1 MVACIFA
8 VMPVNPYEAPAVTEA
23 EAPMSRGWEIRDGML
38 LVEKEAILPM
48 VDPYTGGS
56 EDRMILLRVEVRRRD
71 WWPRIVFLVCV
82 VAAIVDG
89 LVLVNGITA
98 GHFLA
103 VAVLVF
109 IAGLLIPL
117 FSGRAFLDVFV
128 TSSTYRRHRFFVVGG
143 WLSIFLL
150 VLLFIVP
157 SNLPVS
163 SKGLAT
169 IFAGALGLAFVV
181 LLVLPMF
188 QRRIF
193 HKGRSDGRFRLAGIH
208 PRAMEA
214 LLLMQDQRS
223 ARRDV

>member
-1 MVACIFA
+1 MAGCIFA
-8 VMPVNPYEAPAVTEA
+8 VMPVNPYEASAVTEA
-23 EAPMSRGWEIRDGML
+23 EAPKSRGWEIREGML

-71 WWPRIVFLVCV
+71 WWPRIVFLICMVG
-82 VAAIVDG
+82 AIVDG
-89 LVLVNGITA
+89 LVFVNGTMA
-98 GHFLA
+98 GNFIA

-143 WLSIFLL
+143 WLSIVVL

-157 SNLPVS
+157 SNLSVS
-163 SKGLAT
+163 GKGFAS
-169 IFAGALGLAFVV
+169 IVAGAFGLVFVV

-193 HKGRSDGRFRLAGIH
+193 HKGRSGGRFRLTGIH

>member
-1 MVACIFA
+1 MVACISA
-8 VMPVNPYEAPAVTEA
+8 VMPVNPYEASAVTEA

-71 WWPRIVFLVCV
+71 WWPRIVFLICMVG
-82 VAAIVDG
+82 AIMNG
-89 LVLVNGITA
+89 LVLVNETMA
-98 GHFLA
+98 GNFIG

-143 WLSIFLL
+143 WLSIVM
-150 VLLFIVP
+150 VLLLLIMP
-157 SNLPVS
+157 SHLPVS
-163 SKGLAT
+163 GKGLAS
-169 IFAGALGLAFVV
+169 IVAGALGLAFVV

-193 HKGRSDGRFRLAGIH
+193 HKGRSGGRFRLAGIH

-223 ARRDV
+223 ARGDG